1 METDHSDIAQMSFAR
16 AMLVVGFLLAA
27 LISGLMLFG
36 ASPHIPLMVTAAF
49 AALVAIW
56 SGHAWADIEKGILKT
71 IGMGMHAILILMI
84 IGCVIGVWI
93 VSGVVP
99 AMIFYGL
106 KLISPGIFLLAT
118 CIICSIVSLATG
130 SSWTTAATVGIALIG
145 VGSGLGI
152 PVNMVAGAIISGAY
166 FGDKMSPLSDTTN
179 LAPAMAGAN
188 LFEHVRHMIYT
199 TGPSMLIAC
208 SIYGVIGMKYAG
220 KELDT
225 TSINTMMN
233 ALSTN
238 FHISPWLVIP
248 PLLVIVMVVLKVP
261 ALPGL
266 FGGVVLGAGFAA
278 FFQGAD
284 MAEIIK
290 AAHSGYVSQTGLEA
304 VDSLLSRGGL
314 ESMMGTISLI
324 LIALSLGGVMESS
337 GMLHAIARKIL
348 TYATTTGSTVLATFF
363 TCVFCNLAA
372 GDQYLSIVIP
382 GRIYRDIYRDK
393 GLHPKNLSRCLEDF
407 GTITSPLV
415 PWNTC
420 GAFMATALGVH
431 PFAYLP
437 YAFLNLINPLV
448 SIIYGYTGI
457 TMEKLPPGDL
467 LDDAERLE
475 QLKLDNAA
483 SHH

>member
-1 METDHSDIAQMSFAR
+1 MQEGHIVTAEISFAR
-16 AMLVVGFLLAA
+16 AMLVVAFLLAT

-36 ASPHIPLMVTAAF
+36 ASPHIPILVTTAF
-49 AALVAIW
+49 AATVAII
-56 SGHAWADIEKGILKT
+56 SGQPWEAVEKGILKT
-71 IGMGMHAILILMI
+71 IGMGMQSILILMI
-84 IGCVIGVWI
+84 IGCLIGVWI
-93 VSGVVP
+93 LSGIVP
-99 AMIFYGL
+99 AMIYYGL
-106 KLISPGIFLLAT
+106 KLISPGVFLVAT
-118 CIICSIVSLATG
+118 CIICAIVSLATG
-130 SSWTTAATVGIALIG
+130 SSWTTAATVGIALLG

-179 LAPAMAGAN
+179 LAPAMAGTN
-188 LFEHVRHMIYT
+188 LFEHIRHMIWT
-199 TGPSMLIAC
+199 TGPSLIIAC
-208 SIYGVIGMKYAG
+208 IIYGVLGMSYAG

-225 TSINTMMN
+225 TAIDTMLST
-233 ALSTN
+233 LSTN
-238 FHISPWLVIP
+238 FYITPLLIIP
-248 PLLVIVMVVLKVP
+248 PILVIVMVVLRVP

-266 FGGVVLGAGFAA
+266 FAGILLGAGFAT
-278 FFQGAD
+278 FFQGSG
-284 MAEIIK
+284 MTEIIK
-290 AAHSGYVSQTGLEA
+290 AAHSGYAASTGLETI
-304 VDSLLSRGGL
+304 DSLLSRGGL

-337 GMLHAIARKIL
+337 GMLNAIARKIV

-382 GRIYRDIYRDK
+382 GRIYKDIYRDR

-420 GAFMATALGVH
+420 GAFMTTALGIH
-431 PFAYLP
+431 PFVYLP

-448 SIIYGYTGI
+448 SIFYGYTGI
-457 TMEKLPPGDL
+457 SMEKLPPEEPSEE
-467 LDDAERLE
+467 AIIFE
-475 QLKLDNAA
+475 QIKVDNAM

>member
-106 KLISPGIFLLAT
+106 KLISPGIFLIAT
-118 CIICSIVSLATG
+118 CVICAIVSLATG

-152 PVNMVAGAIISGAY
+152 PVNIVAGAIISGAY

-179 LAPAMAGAN
+179 LAPAMAGTN
-188 LFEHVRHMIYT
+188 LFEHIRHMIYT

-208 SIYGVIGMKYAG
+208 AIYGVLGMNYAG

-248 PLLVIVMVVLKVP
+248 PLLVILMVVLKVP

-266 FGGVVLGAGFAA
+266 FGGIVLGAGFAA
-278 FFQGAD
+278 FFQDAG

-290 AAHSGYVSQTGLEA
+290 AAHSGYVSQTGLEG

-337 GMLHAIARKIL
+337 GMLNAIARKIL

-382 GRIYRDIYRDK
+382 GRIYRDIYHDK

-457 TMEKLPPGDL
+457 TMEKLPPQELTDE
-467 LDDAERLE
+467 AYRLE
-475 QLKLDNAA
+475 QLKIDNVA
-483 SHH
+483 SHL